1 MSYIGKNI
9 RYLRKQKKIS
19 QFDLGQQLGKSE
31 STIQMWETNFRS
43 PTMESV
49 QRLSE
54 VFNIDIND
62 LVNKDLQLVTDT
74 KIYSDLDISYIKVPL
89 YGPISCGTGM
99 FVDDDIIEYV
109 AVPDNGLNP
118 NLEYFAQYAE
128 GDSMI
133 TAGIDHGDIIIFQKS
148 NTIDDGKIGCFCIDE
163 NFATCKKIKK
173 GISFIQL
180 IPMNPKYD
188 PIVIDLNDNNFR
200 IVGILKKVIKDF
212 D

>member
-9 RYLRKQKKIS
+9 RYLRKKKKIS
-19 QFDLGQQLGKSE
+19 QFDLGKKLDKSE
-31 STIQMWETNFRS
+31 STIQMWETNYRS

-49 QRLSE
+49 KRISE
-54 VFNIDIND
+54 LFNIDIND
-62 LVNKDLQLVTDT
+62 LVNKDLQLTTDE
-74 KIYSDLDISYIKVPL
+74 KMYSDLDISYIKVPL

-148 NTIDDGKIGCFCIDE
+148 NSIDDGKIGCFCIDE

-173 GISFIQL
+173 GTSFIQL

>member
-1 MSYIGKNI
+1 MDIKYILKS
-9 RYLRKQKKIS
+9 RRKELKLTMKDVAKACDVSEATVSRWESGDIGDMKRSRIAALANVLQIS
-19 QFDLGQQLGKSE
+19 PSLIVGTTEDEEMYNQ
-31 STIQMWETNFRS
+31 
-43 PTMESV
+43 
-49 QRLSE
+49 
-54 VFNIDIND
+54 
-62 LVNKDLQLVTDT
+62 
-74 KIYSDLDISYIKVPL
+74 LDISYIKVPL

-148 NTIDDGKIGCFCIDE
+148 NTIDDGKIGCFCIDD

-173 GISFIQL
+173 GTSFIQL
-180 IPMNPKYD
+180 IPMNPNYD

>member
-148 NTIDDGKIGCFCIDE
+148 NTIDDGKIGCFCIDD

>member
-1 MSYIGKNI
+1 MDIKYILKN
-9 RYLRKQKKIS
+9 RR
-19 QFDLGQQLGKSE
+19 
-31 STIQMWETNFRS
+31 
-43 PTMESV
+43 
-49 QRLSE
+49 
-54 VFNIDIND
+54 
-62 LVNKDLQLVTDT
+62 KDLKLTMKDVAKACDVSEATVSRWESGDIGDMKRSRIAALANVLQISPSLIVGTTEDEEM
-74 KIYSDLDISYIKVPL
+74 YNQLDISYIKVPL
-89 YGPISCGTGM
+89 FGPISCGTGM
-99 FVDDDIIEYV
+99 FVDDDFIEYV

-173 GISFIQL
+173 GTSFIQL